1 LVRDAYIYNCLSF
14 VYIAIPIVILTL
26 PFAASEYLYINKQP
40 NVLFLYGYAAFV
52 FLTIIL
58 TLLMRSLLTA
68 EGVLY
73 GGKLIEEFMRLW
85 GNNPTTSLDLEPW
98 LMSLSVRQESPVVS
112 LLYPCHQP
120 KRLSNRVG
128 F

>member
-1 LVRDAYIYNCLSF
+1 LRVSADDSRHLQTAYQIRKYPSC
-14 VYIAIPIVILTL
+14 
-26 PFAASEYLYINKQP
+26 
-40 NVLFLYGYAAFV
+40 
-52 FLTIIL
+52 
-58 TLLMRSLLTA
+58 
-68 EGVLY
+68 
-73 GGKLIEEFMRLW
+73 
-85 GNNPTTSLDLEPW
+85 NPTTSLDLEPW